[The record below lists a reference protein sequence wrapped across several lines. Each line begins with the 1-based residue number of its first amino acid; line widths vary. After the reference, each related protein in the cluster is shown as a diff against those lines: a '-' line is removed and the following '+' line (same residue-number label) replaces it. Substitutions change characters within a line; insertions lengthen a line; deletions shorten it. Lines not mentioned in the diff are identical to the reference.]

1 MQKTFLNELYH
12 QTDEN
17 KSTNNNNITS
27 IKRENKNK
35 FNTINKKQ
43 KKIILYHKVN
53 QAYF

>member
-35 FNTINKKQ
+35 FNAINKKQ
-43 KKIILYHKVN
+43 KKK
-53 QAYF
+53 